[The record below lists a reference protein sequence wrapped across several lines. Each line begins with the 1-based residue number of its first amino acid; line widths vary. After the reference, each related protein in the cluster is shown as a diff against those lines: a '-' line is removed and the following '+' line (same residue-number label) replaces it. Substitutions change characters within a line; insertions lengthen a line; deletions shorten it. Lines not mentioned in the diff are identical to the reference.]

1 MIPRSG
7 WVGLCCLG
15 AAGMLHALALVELRR
30 DDPVEMAGGGAV
42 QAASLGSAFADMV
55 AGQAA
60 PVVPETLEH
69 SAQVH
74 PVTPPEVQDAVD
86 PVEPQTT
93 RAVRPPVQSRPA
105 AAQPVAPA
113 SVVPVPPMAPAAPP
127 TLAALQDVPRAETPE
142 RAEPAKPPQPPQDA
156 QAPVETA
163 EVEPVKTPETER
175 ADVLPPPRLRPAGL
189 TPPVKTAKAAQ
200 PPARQVPTGNA
211 AVTAAKGTNTGSQKA
226 RSATEAATTARASQP
241 GNAAESNYKGQV
253 FRQITRAR
261 RGSVDVKGSVILSL
275 TVAGDGRLDAVNVY
289 KSSGSAK
296 LDRMAVAQVKRA
308 APFPP
313 PPAGRGLVFSV
324 RVNGKR

>member
-15 AAGMLHALALVELRR
+15 AAGMLHALVLVELRR

-60 PVVPETLEH
+60 PVVPEALEH
-69 SAQVH
+69 SAQV
-74 PVTPPEVQDAVD
+74 PPLTPPEVQEPLDA
-86 PVEPQTT
+86 VEPQTT
-93 RAVRPPVQSRPA
+93 RAVQPPVQSRPA

-113 SVVPVPPMAPAAPP
+113 SVAPVPPMAPAAPP
-127 TLAALQDVPRAETPE
+127 TLAALQDVPRAETSEPE
-142 RAEPAKPPQPPQDA
+142 QAQIPELEPAER
-156 QAPVETA
+156 VEDDPTEA
-163 EVEPVKTPETER
+163 PETQQ
-175 ADVLPPPRLRPAGL
+175 ADTLPPPRLRPAGL
-189 TPPVKTAKAAQ
+189 TPPVKTARAAQ

-211 AVTAAKGTNTGSQKA
+211 AVAAAKGTNTGSQQA

-275 TVAGDGRLDAVNVY
+275 TVAGNGRLDAVNVY
-289 KSSGSAK
+289 QSSGSAK